1 MNDNTTEN
9 WPATKGRATNG
20 STDPVDPP
28 ESKTEKTKPSKV
40 FVVFEVAALLIAV
53 LASVAAYLYKANDKP
68 QSSFDMSL
76 ANTNSNVGMY
86 EQSISPTGSVKFAK
100 PNDDLAA
107 FQQQLSALKAS
118 KTKLSDPLIT
128 QYANVSG
135 NEVGEYIV
143 PKESRWKF
151 QFDENLTL
159 GAYAQ
164 QLDGLKIEL
173 GILDGSGNM
182 TYVTDLS
189 KPKPK
194 SRKASA
200 RSERRIYFTWQ
211 RGDLI
216 DADATLIKGAKIE
229 QEGRVVFHFLSPT
242 IEKELDNLEAK
253 ARATKPLSS
262 ILETRFSIKL
272 GRSGYEFFV
281 SSFKERE

>member
-9 WPATKGRATNG
+9 GPATKGRATNG
-20 STDPVDPP
+20 NTDPVDPP

-173 GILDGSGNM
+173 GKGTGHSSRRPLIPASFPQTRPESASSCVRLNANCNAASGLDCLNFLRVLNCPS
-182 TYVTDLS
+182 
-189 KPKPK
+189 
-194 SRKASA
+194 SR
-200 RSERRIYFTWQ
+200 ER
-211 RGDLI
+211 
-216 DADATLIKGAKIE
+216 E
-229 QEGRVVFHFLSPT
+229 
-242 IEKELDNLEAK
+242 
-253 ARATKPLSS
+253 PLV
-262 ILETRFSIKL
+262 RL
-272 GRSGYEFFV
+272 GR
-281 SSFKERE
+281 